1 LTQLVRLPQL
11 LFLTQ
16 LRLALISD
24 DTTGT
29 HSLYSKW
36 RDYEV
41 MFHVSTM
48 LPFSPENPQQLE
60 RKRHLGNDIVVLIF
74 KEGNTSYVPNTI
86 ASDFN
91 HVVAV
96 VQPEVRGTRTFYRLA
111 VGSKDGTH
119 N

>member
-1 LTQLVRLPQL
+1 
-11 LFLTQ
+11 
-16 LRLALISD
+16 
-24 DTTGT
+24 
-29 HSLYSKW
+29 
-36 RDYEV
+36 

-96 VQPEVRGTRTFYRLA
+96 VQPEMRGTRTFYRFA
-111 VGSKDGTH
+111 VGSKDGTLPCSLSVCASKLLPYPMSFTRH
-119 N
+119 RRRPR